1 MAEYKR
7 EATFAMVAAIAV
19 VVVLAS
25 AVMYLPLGINSTTGT
40 PPGSQLHYT
49 GVSTSTVSTLTTT
62 TTTSLGFITTTT
74 TMGGY
79 TIVTTST
86 ATYGGCVALQPIDE
100 GKVLGTVLN
109 SSQVTKFTKTSF
121 SYNWWYESRESCTG
135 ELPPIVQVNIT
146 GSQSV
151 SGNWTSQY
159 LVTYSNN
166 TLITAEVAFSYQ
178 ITSLNVTKLPDMP
191 QGPISYTPQQEQV
204 IQVALTNSTVRQ
216 MTSGITYFVP
226 YFYHFGSCCNQTYPN
241 DYYVVLAQV
250 NGPLSWGVYLNS
262 NANQVIGVY
271 QYHDCR
277 YNNWNGTSCAP

>member
-1 MAEYKR
+1 MAEYRR
-7 EATFAMVAAIAV
+7 EVTVAAVAAIAV

-25 AVMYLPLGINSTTGT
+25 AVMYLPLGTSPTTGP
-40 PPGSQLHYT
+40 PPGSQLQYT
-49 GVSTSTVSTLTTT
+49 GATTSTVSTLTT

-74 TMGGY
+74 TFGG
-79 TIVTTST
+79 TVVTTST
-86 ATYGGCVALQPIDE
+86 TTYGGCVALQPIDE
-100 GKVLGTVLN
+100 SKVIGTVLN
-109 SSQVTKFTKTSF
+109 SSQVTPYTKTSF

-135 ELPPIVQVNIT
+135 ELPPIVQVNVT

-159 LVTYSNN
+159 VVTYSGN
-166 TLITAEVAFSYQ
+166 TMITAEVSFSYH
-178 ITSLNVTKLPDMP
+178 ITSLNLTKIPDQT
-191 QGPISYTPQQEQV
+191 QGPISYTPQQQQV

-241 DYYVVLAQV
+241 DYYVVLNQV
-250 NGPLSWGVYLNS
+250 NGPLSWGIYLNS
-262 NANQVIGVY
+262 NASQVIGIY

-277 YNNWNGTSCAP
+277 YNNWNGTSCTP